1 MKIDPR
7 YHDEWQT
14 VSRYV
19 RELFDFYCARC
30 EKNCRNPNNANSIL
44 QVHHIDENPAN
55 NDLCNLIPL
64 CASCHLKIEGEARL
78 HAPHRETQMEMF
90 VDHTYM
96 TQMRKMREDAL
107 KKYGFTNN
115 SDVEK
120 MDKETYEMYALD
132 WEKNESL

>member
-1 MKIDPR
+1 MSHDPR
-7 YHDEWQT
+7 YHPEWET
-14 VSRYV
+14 ISRYL
-19 RELFDFYCARC
+19 RELFNYHCARC
-30 EKNCRNPNNANSIL
+30 GKNCRKTKKNDMVL
-44 QVHHIDENPAN
+44 QVHHIDENRAN